1 MKHLELMWNVAAA
14 TPTNIIVNTTSL
26 DLNLGEIGTVNA
38 KLNPSQAGSLTVNY
52 GETIITVTQSIDR
65 TWIVT
70 PKAEGNTAIT
80 FSFTVENNML
90 LQKIKPLLLL

>member
-1 MKHLELMWNVAAA
+1 MWNVAAA